1 MSTHNTPAV
10 QKVVD
15 SVRRL
20 IQTGALTAGDPL
32 PAELALAEELGAS
45 RNTVRRAI
53 EALVR
58 AGYVERLPYS
68 RPVVVGD
75 RPIEGTP
82 SRNEIHVW
90 VGQTIGDFGTS
101 AFLRG
106 LSAALSCTPYRMS
119 VREPSSRSA
128 DGTREERRF
137 LLEAL
142 RSPATAAIV
151 MSRDA
156 YSDNGDV
163 LEQLSNAGMPIVFVD
178 GAPPRLPRS
187 DYVTTAN
194 LLAAQRAVEHLIE
207 LGHHRIVCLTDDLVP
222 AANQE
227 RFNGYRRAM
236 TQRVAEVA
244 PTVVVAKD
252 LPAESPGARPAAGP
266 FAEGLNR
273 IDYFGILATRLAGAV
288 LAKDPRPTALF
299 VTCDA
304 LAFDVC
310 AFLEGAGL
318 DIPERI
324 SVVGFDGLARFGSAP
339 CDDLTTCLQDF
350 EGFGTHAASLL
361 LDRLE
366 ATQPIESRRVLLDAP
381 LSVRSTTTYCLPQF
395 VADEMLKA
403 NGA

>member
-20 IQTGALTAGDPL
+20 IQTGALTPGNPL
-32 PAELALAEELGAS
+32 PTELALAEELGAS
-45 RNTVRRAI
+45 RNTIRRAI
-53 EALVR
+53 EALIR

-75 RPIEGTP
+75 RPIEGSS
-82 SRNEIHVW
+82 SRDEIHVW

-106 LSAALSCTPYRMS
+106 LSAALSRTPYRMS

-128 DGTREERRF
+128 NGTLEERRF
-137 LLEAL
+137 LMEAL

-163 LEQLSNAGMPIVFVD
+163 LEQISNAGLPIVFVD
-178 GAPPRLPRS
+178 GSPSRLPRS
-187 DYVTTAN
+187 DFVSTAN
-194 LLAAQRAVEHLIE
+194 LIAAQRAVEHLID
-207 LGHHRIVCLTDDLVP
+207 LGHHRVVCLTDDLVP
-222 AANQE
+222 GANLE
-227 RFNGYRRAM
+227 RANGYRRAM
-236 TQRVAEVA
+236 SQRVKELS
-244 PTVVVAKD
+244 PNILVAKD
-252 LPAESPGARPAAGP
+252 LPAETPGARPASGP
-266 FAEGLNR
+266 FVEGLNR
-273 IDYFGILATRLAGAV
+273 SDYFGILASRLAGAV
-288 LAKDPRPTALF
+288 LAMDPRPTALF
-299 VTCDA
+299 VTCDG

-310 AFLEGAGL
+310 AYLEGAGV
-318 DIPERI
+318 DIPERM

-339 CDDLTTCLQDF
+339 CDELTTCQQDF
-350 EGFGTHAASLL
+350 ESFGTHAASLL

-366 ATQPIESRRVLLDAP
+366 GGQALDSRRILLDAP
-381 LSVRSTTTYCLPQF
+381 LAVRSTTTYCLPQF
-395 VADEMLKA
+395 VADGMFKA
-403 NGA
+403 NLP